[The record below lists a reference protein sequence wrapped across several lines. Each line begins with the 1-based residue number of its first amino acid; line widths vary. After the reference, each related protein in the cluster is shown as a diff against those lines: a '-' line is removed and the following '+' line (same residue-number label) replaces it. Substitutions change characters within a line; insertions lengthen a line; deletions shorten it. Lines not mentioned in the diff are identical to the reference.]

1 MTDGG
6 KYTMFMTINYLI
18 KKHIALALFSLSLVL
33 ALTSGC
39 ENRNTVYFEEGTKKV
54 NGAELYY
61 KIMGSG
67 EPIVILHGGPGL
79 EHTYFLPQMGEL
91 AENYKLIF
99 YDQRTSGGSISS
111 TDSSSITLGN
121 FVEDLEG
128 IRKAFDLDKMNLL
141 GHSWG
146 GMLAMFYATKYPENL
161 NSLMLISSGGARSD
175 CWNDFIQ
182 NINHNRTTKDS
193 LALAN
198 LEATEE
204 LKNNNIAALQNY
216 YKIFFKA
223 YFYNQTFGDSLTMK
237 FSKTTAKNMS
247 LIDSKP
253 LGQVLYNYNIL
264 EQLSVIECSTIIIHG
279 EADPVPLKYAEE
291 IHNNIVN
298 SELIPLK
305 QCGHFP
311 FIETPTEFFRLI
323 RDFMENTSN

>member
-1 MTDGG
+1 MVAQDLNILI
-6 KYTMFMTINYLI
+6 FYL
-18 KKHIALALFSLSLVL
+18 
-33 ALTSGC
+33 
-39 ENRNTVYFEEGTKKV
+39 
-54 NGAELYY
+54 
-61 KIMGSG
+61 
-67 EPIVILHGGPGL
+67 
-79 EHTYFLPQMGEL
+79 
-91 AENYKLIF
+91 KLIF

-146 GMLAMFYATKYPENL
+146 GMLAMFYATKYPKNL

-175 CWNDFIQ
+175 FWNDFIQ

-204 LKNNNIAALQNY
+204 LKNNNIAALQKY
-216 YKIFFKA
+216 FKIFFKA

-253 LGQVLYNYNIL
+253 LGQVLN
-264 EQLSVIECSTIIIHG
+264 
-279 EADPVPLKYAEE
+279 
-291 IHNNIVN
+291 
-298 SELIPLK
+298 
-305 QCGHFP
+305 
-311 FIETPTEFFRLI
+311 
-323 RDFMENTSN
+323 

>member
-18 KKHIALALFSLSLVL
+18 KKHIAFALFSLSLVL
-33 ALTSGC
+33 AFTSGC

-91 AENYKLIF
+91 AKNYKLIF

-161 NSLMLISSGGARSD
+161 NSLMLISSG
-175 CWNDFIQ
+175 
-182 NINHNRTTKDS
+182 
-193 LALAN
+193 
-198 LEATEE
+198 
-204 LKNNNIAALQNY
+204 
-216 YKIFFKA
+216 
-223 YFYNQTFGDSLTMK
+223 
-237 FSKTTAKNMS
+237 
-247 LIDSKP
+247 
-253 LGQVLYNYNIL
+253 
-264 EQLSVIECSTIIIHG
+264 
-279 EADPVPLKYAEE
+279 
-291 IHNNIVN
+291 
-298 SELIPLK
+298 
-305 QCGHFP
+305 
-311 FIETPTEFFRLI
+311 
-323 RDFMENTSN
+323 